1 MLEYYAIL
9 CRRVS
14 NCDGDNVSTTPAAS
28 ANVDEVVAES
38 QSETVVTPPDNM
50 LAEEMAEG
58 PQDFAQARAVNSI
71 GDAVKAVSSGIH
83 LQDARK
89 MKLTPAAKQRQDI
102 QNTMLSYIQRTA
114 TDADASDDELDLAF
128 SSMAKRMRLH
138 LSKTQ
143 KEQVLFKIQN
153 VVGECIN
160 NVLEGNPINSPSQT
174 NRPPVA
180 TNIMRA
186 NPPNAAAGDQLGF
199 FTGQQ
204 QQPISYDATGE
215 FSYQPL

>member
-1 MLEYYAIL
+1 
-9 CRRVS
+9 
-14 NCDGDNVSTTPAAS
+14 
-28 ANVDEVVAES
+28 
-38 QSETVVTPPDNM
+38 M

-58 PQDFAQARAVNSI
+58 PQDFTQARAVNSI
-71 GDAVKAVSSGIH
+71 GEAVKAVLTGVH
-83 LQDARK
+83 LQDSRK
-89 MKLTPAAKQRQDI
+89 LCLTPVARQRQEI
-102 QNTMLSYIQRTA
+102 QNTMLYYIQRTA
-114 TDADASDDELDLAF
+114 TDADGSDDELDLVF
-128 SSMAKRMRLH
+128 SSMAKHMRLH

-160 NVLEGNPINSPSQT
+160 NVLEGNAINVPSET
-174 NRPPVA
+174 NRPSVA
-180 TNIMRA
+180 RNIMHA

-215 FSYQPL
+215 FSYQQL